1 MLYTEL
7 QERNL
12 VPERGIEPPSTD
24 YETVV
29 LPLYYAGILQRPT
42 EESAP
47 QPKRNTFRSASSTRS
62 YFGGDD
68 GSRTHGLFVANEALF
83 QLSYIPEIR
92 KRVAYLSWSANEA

>member
-47 QPKRNTFRSASSTRS
+47 QLEKKHIPECISTRS

-68 GSRTHGLFVANEALF
+68 GIRTHGLFVANEALS
-83 QLSYIPEIR
+83 QLSYIPE
-92 KRVAYLSWSANEA
+92 VFSM